1 MKKFTLH
8 YYSYSYL
15 LRQHKHQAGYY
26 GTGNG
31 TGYTLKPNYTI

>member
-15 LRQHKHQAGYY
+15 LRQHKHRAAITVQQQEPD
-26 GTGNG
+26 
-31 TGYTLKPNYTI
+31 TL